1 MRRILDFL
9 FGTVEVELTTA
20 DPASAVTYYT
30 ENGIRLQ
37 EPTLIKPL
45 VLRFIL
51 HPFQWRRLEK
61 LAERRGEH
69 CIQVKRNGLYVWLPG
84 LRYRLTFW
92 CIVASMLAFAL
103 YAPTR
108 LWFLRVEG
116 NVKVPRKEILTAAQ
130 ECGLTFWTRTEDI
143 NSETFKNQILNKVPE
158 LQWAGVNLSG
168 GVATICV
175 TERLEGE
182 EIRQTDTI
190 TNVVAGR
197 DGIIVSMSVLGGE
210 SVCKIGQAVRAGEL
224 LVTGSVAHEY
234 QPQYTHADAE
244 IYALTLHQI
253 EAEYPSQ
260 WQEKAYTGKVSR
272 AYSILVGRK
281 QIKIFGNSR
290 ISGTSCDKMTEVKYL
305 TLPGG
310 YTLPLALVVE
320 TGHCYESSQVQI
332 PSGEA
337 EQVLS
342 DFGIHAVLDDMVAGQ
357 ILNSSLDYEDQGD
370 TYAVNAVYSCQEM
383 ISRQW
388 KVKLFEGE
396 NTNDGTNRKRGTGGG
411 SD

>member
-1 MRRILDFL
+1 MSGILDFL
-9 FGTVEVELTTA
+9 FGTVEAELTTA
-20 DPASAVTYYT
+20 DPASAVTYYSGS
-30 ENGIRLQ
+30 GIRLR
-37 EPTLIKPL
+37 EPVLIRPL
-45 VLRFIL
+45 VLRFLIR
-51 HPFQWRRLEK
+51 PKDWKAMEQ
-61 LAERRGEH
+61 LAARRGDH
-69 CIQVKRNGLYVWLPG
+69 CNVVKRSGFYVLLPG
-84 LRYRLTFW
+84 LRHRLLFW
-92 CIVASMLAFAL
+92 CLLVGMLAFAM
-103 YAPTR
+103 YAPKR

-116 NVKVPRKEILTAAQ
+116 NVRVPQNEILAAAQ
-130 ECGLTFWTRTEDI
+130 ECGLTFWTKTEDI
-143 NSETFKNQILNKVPE
+143 RSEKFKNQILNLVPE

-182 EIRQTDTI
+182 EIRQTDAV

-210 SVCKIGQAVRAGEL
+210 AVCRIGQAVRAGEL
-224 LVTGSVAHEY
+224 LVTGSVEHEY

-244 IYALTLHQI
+244 VYALTLHEM
-253 EAEYPSQ
+253 EAVFPSE
-260 WQEKAYTGKVSR
+260 WQGKIYTGKTTR
-272 AYSILVGRK
+272 AYSILLGRK

-310 YTLPLALVVE
+310 YKLPFALVVE
-320 TGHCYESSQVQI
+320 TGNYYESSGIQI
-332 PSGEA
+332 PAVEA
-337 EQVLS
+337 EAVLS
-342 DFGIHAVLDDMVAGQ
+342 DFCQCTVLGNMVAGQ
-357 ILNSSLDYEDQGD
+357 ILDSNLDYGDQGSAY
-370 TYAVNAVYSCQEM
+370 TMNAVYSCQEM

-396 NTNDGTNRKRGTGGG
+396 NTNDGTNRKRGASGG